1 MGFGQNMGFVNV
13 PFWVPCTLR
22 LVPFALNIA
31 AVRVYEMASSI
42 TAANFQ
48 LTMVREQVNY
58 AGRADGTGFALN
70 DLGTRSPKAGV
81 V

>member
-22 LVPFALNIA
+22 QVPFALT

-48 LTMVREQVNY
+48 LTMVRERVNY